1 MQAMGEGG
9 SYNRVDF
16 GHTSLNILDVV
27 ENTLTDQVT
36 HVQRALAVLLSSA
49 TGAGGAAASSGGGW
63 QALTGR
69 GDAGV
74 PVGGQVAGRR
84 VFTNAELAAL
94 GSALRDLYTGI
105 DPQTITPE
113 ETPRLE
119 QLCARL
125 RLKSDPGGC
134 GRALADEI
142 AGLYVDGVYG
152 DVFNPREGTSLN
164 LLLTSPGTAYDFSQ
178 VNDTFRPLLYSQVLA
193 AVQRRIRNRDREQP
207 MIVFIDEFR
216 YMAQEPM
223 LAEQAMLLVKTA
235 RTYRAAIW
243 MAEQNLF
250 TFSETFTGRAI
261 IENTPLV
268 TLYRQTATATR
279 IARELY
285 PKLTEYH
292 AFLMG
297 TSQRGECVTLLGDDI
312 FHLHMQSSRA
322 EMALFS
328 GS

>member
-1 MQAMGEGG
+1 M
-9 SYNRVDF
+9 
-16 GHTSLNILDVV
+16 
-27 ENTLTDQVT
+27 
-36 HVQRALAVLLSSA
+36 
-49 TGAGGAAASSGGGW
+49 
-63 QALTGR
+63 
-69 GDAGV
+69 
-74 PVGGQVAGRR
+74 
-84 VFTNAELAAL
+84 
-94 GSALRDLYTGI
+94 
-105 DPQTITPE
+105 
-113 ETPRLE
+113 
-119 QLCARL
+119 
-125 RLKSDPGGC
+125 
-134 GRALADEI
+134 
-142 AGLYVDGVYG
+142 
-152 DVFNPREGTSLN
+152 
-164 LLLTSPGTAYDFSQ
+164 
-178 VNDTFRPLLYSQVLA
+178 NDTFRPLLYSQVLA
-193 AVQRRIRNRDREQP
+193 AVQRRVRNRDREGP

-235 RTYRAAIW
+235 RTYSAAIW

-312 FHLHMQSSRA
+312 FHMRMQSSRA
-322 EMALFS
+322 ESAVFA